1 MPPSPVKAG
10 TEQQEVRMSDPG
22 NIPGPAPRPESP
34 VNPIP
39 PLILAI
45 FAVMAGIEVVFQ
57 LGARGIIGGADA
69 VGWRTAALMDYAF
82 QGQFPAFM
90 VETGQWRPE
99 YLIRFLSY
107 PFVHGSFTQTAFACV
122 MLLALGK
129 YVGEVLAPVSVFLLF
144 ALCTVGG
151 ALAMWALAQPE
162 AWLYGGFP
170 PVYGL
175 IGAFTYLL
183 WVRLGV
189 AGGPQIMAFQLI
201 AVLAGIQF
209 VFGLIFGFAQDWPA
223 DLGGFVT
230 GLIFAPVLAPG
241 GFTALVARL
250 RRRG

>member
-1 MPPSPVKAG
+1 MS
-10 TEQQEVRMSDPG
+10 EQRG
-22 NIPGPAPRPESP
+22 ESP

-39 PLILAI
+39 PLILAL
-45 FAVMAGIEVVFQ
+45 FVVMAGIEVVFQ
-57 LGARGIIGGADA
+57 LGARGIVGGADA

-82 QGQFPAFM
+82 QGQFPAYM
-90 VETGQWRPE
+90 METGQWRPE

-107 PFVHGSFTQTAFACV
+107 PFVHASFTQAAFAGV

-129 YVGEVLAPVSVFLLF
+129 YVGEVLAPLSVFLLF

-151 ALAMWALAQPE
+151 ALAMWALGQPD
-162 AWLYGGFP
+162 AWLFGAFP

-183 WVRLGV
+183 WVRLGIT
-189 AGGPQIMAFQLI
+189 GGPQIMAFQLI

-209 VFGLIFGFAQDWPA
+209 VFGLLFGFAQDWPG

-241 GFTALVARL
+241 GFTALITRL
-250 RRRG
+250 RKRD